1 LRPWFLLFFPTQQNE
16 LGGGWKYVDNA
27 FEKKWSSNNLIART
41 DQASERE
48 SKKLTNAKIELRN
61 RRQ

>member
-1 LRPWFLLFFPTQQNE
+1 M
-16 LGGGWKYVDNA
+16 GGGWKYVDNA

-48 SKKLTNAKIELRN
+48 SKKIKNAKIEHKN